1 MQNRRNKYW
10 NRKSKCFYVNN
21 VERFMLALKS
31 NPDYMKPTH
40 INENRKN
47 NENAKPGKSHELNF
61 TPIK

>member
-1 MQNRRNKYW
+1 
-10 NRKSKCFYVNN
+10 
-21 VERFMLALKS
+21 MLALKS